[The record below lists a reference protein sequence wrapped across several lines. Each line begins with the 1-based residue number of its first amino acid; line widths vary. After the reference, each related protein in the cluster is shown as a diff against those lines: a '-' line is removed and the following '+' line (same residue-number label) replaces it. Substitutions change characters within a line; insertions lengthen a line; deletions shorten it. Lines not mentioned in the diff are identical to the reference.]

1 MDMIN
6 NEEKALAKQSKNSS
20 LKPSR
25 KMICLVL
32 ACSWQFDI
40 LVDSKR
46 MVMFDDL
53 LCYICLLQWT
63 REKVNAKHPRRGG
76 RQGGRQ
82 RRGHEW
88 SCRRI
93 WKAYNHGHYTP
104 YQGHVTMK
112 N

>member
-53 LCYICLLQWT
+53 LCYICLLQEQESESNST
-63 REKVNAKHPRRGG
+63 GNVAVAKLGKKLIR
-76 RQGGRQ
+76 
-82 RRGHEW
+82 
-88 SCRRI
+88 
-93 WKAYNHGHYTP
+93 
-104 YQGHVTMK
+104 
-112 N
+112 